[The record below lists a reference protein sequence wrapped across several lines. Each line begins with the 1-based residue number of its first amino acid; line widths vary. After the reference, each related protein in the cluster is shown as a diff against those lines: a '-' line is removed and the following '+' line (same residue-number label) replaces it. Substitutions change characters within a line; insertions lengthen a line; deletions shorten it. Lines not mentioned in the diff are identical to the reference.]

1 MKYLIIEE
9 NMLERYTKEGNIESN
24 NTQYVIEGV
33 QDEKE
38 IENIIKKYSKEEY
51 LVYVFVQHHKILR
64 AVIKQIIETGHTM
77 IILDEKINISNSTI
91 DLIKVN
97 EDYYLDI
104 ITLEKKEGQDLLI
117 EIDGATI
124 SNNITKL
131 TITKEENK
139 LKAITEE
146 RIKNNTMGLIAG
158 IAYAFYKGK
167 KVINT
172 YSATSISIKS
182 NQNIEIKGD
191 QEKITNNIFNI
202 SLIKN
207 AINVKYNDQ
216 ILITIITELYS

>member
-207 AINVKYNDQ
+207 AIKVKYNDQ
-216 ILITIITELYS
+216 MLITIITELYS